1 MQTELCDKVGN
12 SSAQPENPEESS
24 AVAIIEER
32 HLSALRER
40 RQHSD
45 KQERSNAVSE
55 LKEQVIAE
63 LVPEGSE
70 SDYTASEVANA
81 FKTVEKK
88 LIRRQI
94 LDGVRADGRTPGDLR
109 AISCEVGVLPR
120 THGSALF
127 TRGQTQALV
136 AITLRTGK
144 DEQRVDGL
152 IEEYSKRFYL
162 DYNFPSF
169 SVGEVRPNR
178 GPGRREIGHGAL
190 AERSVLPVVPDAE
203 AFPYTCLLYT
213 SDAADE

>member
-1 MQTELCDKVGN
+1 MFFFFFFLMLRRPPRSTLIPYTALFRSIKVLCKMQTELCDKVGN

-45 KQERSNAVSE
+45 KQERANAVFE

-70 SDYTASEVANA
+70 SDYTASEVTNA

-127 TRGQTQALV
+127 TRG
-136 AITLRTGK
+136 
-144 DEQRVDGL
+144 
-152 IEEYSKRFYL
+152 
-162 DYNFPSF
+162 
-169 SVGEVRPNR
+169 
-178 GPGRREIGHGAL
+178 
-190 AERSVLPVVPDAE
+190 
-203 AFPYTCLLYT
+203 
-213 SDAADE
+213 